1 MAIITHTKEYTA
13 PYEVMLQLFPE
24 QEVSDKEKQG
34 DTWKKINMD
43 YWYTVA
49 LSQYNEKK
57 LRVVRN
63 YELLKGIIRPEDF
76 YEEPTVASFTDE
88 LMRDVDLPAYVQHY
102 PILNPPIN
110 TMVGEM
116 TKRPTTIRAKA
127 FDGDSKNEQ
136 IEYYTDLYN
145 NLIYQEV
152 RDQIQ
157 QQLLAKGVDVSNL
170 DEFKK
175 QVEQMTQ
182 EEVKEYQSS
191 YTSTAEK
198 WANHTLSALRREFD
212 MKEKSEEAFRDLLVI
227 NGEYFHLYEDK
238 SKTGFAV
245 DVLND
250 KEVWFLTTPNKK
262 YTRDGYAAGIVQI
275 MELSEILNKI
285 DLPIEEIQHL
295 REQATTSYFPNVRK
309 SNLLV
314 GQSGINSITYD
325 TYDPLILQRRIEM
338 ESELQSQDRQ
348 QLDSFLGNISP
359 NLGTFGNKFVV
370 VTAYWISKKK
380 TGLVTYIDQ
389 DGVEQT
395 ELVDENY
402 KEGSHPKEISVEWG
416 FINQWYKGMKI
427 GNDIY
432 HVEPFELLNY
442 CPIIGVRHEIKNT
455 ASKSLVDLMKPFQ
468 TLYNVCMNQLF
479 RLLEKEPGKMF
490 LMSKRHVP
498 LLKDGDAQD
507 SIAIWEEEARERG
520 IIFIDDSPENTK
532 SPSSFNQFRDVDL
545 TYSQQIQSRYNLASQ
560 LKNECW
566 ELVGITRQRMG
577 SVMATETATA
587 TNTAL
592 TQSYA
597 QTEPYFSQHEY
608 LLNQVYQAI
617 VDAAMYI
624 ETKKPESTL
633 NYINDKGEAKL
644 LEINTQLDLSL
655 RDLKIYMTSMRE
667 DQEIF
672 QKLQNLGEAALQ
684 QGTPFYDVATLF
696 TTNSTREEMEILKKL
711 KDMKD
716 EFDQQN
722 QQLQQQQLQQ
732 QQQAAQA
739 QMQQLE
745 QHHQEDLQMKK
756 YQIDVQADTN
766 IRVTQIKEY
775 FQEPE
780 ADTDQNGIP
789 DIMEIAKLA
798 EAQRTNLANQNLQ
811 GLKLGLE
818 QEKMQDNRNQNAQ
831 QIELE
836 NKKLAMKD
844 KEIRSKEKIAK
855 MNKNKYDS
863 KSGATKKK

>member
-1 MAIITHTKEYTA
+1 MAIIQRTKEYTA

-24 QEVSDKEKQG
+24 QEVPDKEKQG

-57 LRVVRN
+57 NKVVRN
-63 YELLKGIIRPEDF
+63 YELLKGILRPEDF
-76 YEEPTVASFTDE
+76 YEEAPVANFVDE
-88 LMRDVDLPAYVQHY
+88 LMRDVELPSYVQHY

-116 TKRPTTIRAKA
+116 TKRPTNIRAKA

-136 IEYYTDLYN
+136 IDYYTDLYN
-145 NLIYQEV
+145 QMVYQEV
-152 RDQIQ
+152 KDQIQ
-157 QQLLAKGVDVSNL
+157 QQLLAKGTDVSNL

-175 QVEQMTQ
+175 QVEQLTQ
-182 EEVKEYQSS
+182 EKIKDYQSS

-198 WANHTLSALRREFD
+198 WANHTIASLRREFSI
-212 MKEKSEEAFRDLLVI
+212 KEKSEEAFRDLLVV
-227 NGEYFHLYEDK
+227 NSEYYHIYEDK

-245 DVLND
+245 DVCND

-262 YTRDGYAAGIVQI
+262 YTTEGYAGGLVQI
-275 MELSEILNKI
+275 MELSEILNKVS
-285 DLPIEEIQHL
+285 LPIDEIEHL
-295 REQATTSYFPNVRK
+295 REQATTSFFPNARK

-314 GQSGINSITYD
+314 GQSGTNSVTYD
-325 TYDPLILQRRIEM
+325 TYDPLILKTRMEM
-338 ESELQSQDRQ
+338 ESELQSNDRQ

-389 DGVEQT
+389 HGVEQS

-402 KEGSHPKEISVEWG
+402 KEGSHPQEISVEWG
-416 FINQWYKGMKI
+416 YINQWYKGMKI

-468 TLYNVCMNQLF
+468 TLYNICMNQLF
-479 RLLEKEPGKMF
+479 RLLEKEPGKVF

-507 SIAIWEEEARERG
+507 SLAIWEEEARERG
-520 IIFIDDSPENTK
+520 IIFIDDSPDNTK

-545 TYSQQIQSRYNLASQ
+545 TYTQQIQSRYNLAVQ

-577 SVMATETATA
+577 SVLATETATA

-608 LLNQVYQAI
+608 LLNQLYQGI

-624 ETKKPESTL
+624 ECKKPESTL
-633 NYINDKGEAKL
+633 SFINDRGEAKFL
-644 LEINTQLDLSL
+644 QINTQLDLSL

-672 QKLQNLGEAALQ
+672 QKLQNLAESAIQ
-684 QGTPFYDVATLF
+684 QGTPMYDVATVF
-696 TTNSTREEMEILKKL
+696 TTNSVREEMEILKKL
-711 KDMKD
+711 KDMK
-716 EFDQQN
+716 EQFDQQSQQIQQN
-722 QQLQQQQLQQ
+722 QIEAQQQTAQQ
-732 QQQAAQA
+732 
-739 QMQQLE
+739 QMQQME

-756 YQIDVQADTN
+756 YTTDVQADTS
-766 IRVTQIKEY
+766 IRVAQIKEY

-780 ADTDQNGIP
+780 TDTDSNGVP

-798 EAQRTNLANQNLQ
+798 ETQRANLANQNLQ
-811 GLKLGLE
+811 GLKLNLE
-818 QEKMQDNRNQNAQ
+818 QQKLQDNRSQNAQ
-831 QIELE
+831 QVELE
-836 NKKLAMKD
+836 NKKLAMKN
-844 KEIRSKEKIAK
+844 KEIQSKEKIAK

-863 KSGATKKK
+863 KSSSTKKK